1 MITNNKSMGQQ
12 TMEHM
17 FRGSTGIIVVGFRV
31 QVGPDQPKTSWRS
44 LISNKSSAKMTH
56 LRNTREKCCNLAQ
69 CIHSMRVK
77 SPLELQFTQ

>member
-56 LRNTREKCCNLAQ
+56 LRNTREKSVAIWLNASTQ
-69 CIHSMRVK
+69 CGLSHR
-77 SPLELQFTQ
+77 